1 MTRPLRIDHLT
12 TRRQLMETAQHYWD
26 VDTHLRKAELHRT
39 ANQDVL
45 ATFIEMLQR
54 GTITAN
60 ALTTGSQSGRP
71 TLILANT
78 FQYLNAR
85 LSHPWQ
91 FWLDAGSQL
100 WQYSGAI
107 ALWSSSRFLHQVM
120 PEEATQR
127 LEQRFQNT
135 LLDVLGRAESRIY
148 LCHSELTVNG
158 QFQTGPLMPWIERA
172 LLLEMEV

>member
-1 MTRPLRIDHLT
+1 M
-12 TRRQLMETAQHYWD
+12 
-26 VDTHLRKAELHRT
+26 
-39 ANQDVL
+39 
-45 ATFIEMLQR
+45 
-54 GTITAN
+54 
-60 ALTTGSQSGRP
+60 
-71 TLILANT
+71 ILANA

-107 ALWSSSRFLHQVM
+107 ALWSSSRFLHEVM

-172 LLLEMEV
+172 LPLEMEV